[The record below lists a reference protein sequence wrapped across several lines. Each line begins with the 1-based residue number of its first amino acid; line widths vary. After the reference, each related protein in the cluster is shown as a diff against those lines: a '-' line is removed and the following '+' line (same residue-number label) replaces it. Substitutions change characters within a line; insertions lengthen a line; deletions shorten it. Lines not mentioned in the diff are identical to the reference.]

1 MDTRETTK
9 EQLIKTIK
17 EWVRI
22 DNEIRLL
29 EKEQKT
35 RKQEKKRLSDSLLNI
50 MKQNEIDCF
59 DINDGKIMYQ
69 TKKSKKPITK
79 KMLFDV
85 LSKFYGGDYMKTT
98 ELNEFILENRE
109 EITKECIVRKINKN
123 LEI

>member
-1 MDTRETTK
+1 MDARETTK

-22 DNEIRLL
+22 DNEIRVL
-29 EKEQKT
+29 EKEQKN
-35 RKQEKKRLSDSLLNI
+35 RKLEKKKLSDNLLNI

-59 DINDGKIMYQ
+59 DINDGKILFQ
-69 TKKSKKPITK
+69 TKKAKKPITK

-85 LSKFYGGDYMKTT
+85 LSKFYNGDYIKTT